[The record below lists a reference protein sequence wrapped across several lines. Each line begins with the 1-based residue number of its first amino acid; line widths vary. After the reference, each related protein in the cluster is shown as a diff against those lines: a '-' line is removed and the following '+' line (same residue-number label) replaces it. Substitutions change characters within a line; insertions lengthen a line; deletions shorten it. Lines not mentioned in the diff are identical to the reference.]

1 MPKIRERD
9 AGLRSDNPVGRDFS
23 EALARG
29 LAVMT
34 VFGPDSRAMTLSAIA
49 REVDLPKATVRRTL
63 LTLIHLGYMEE
74 EGRLFS
80 LRPTIL
86 RLASSYLGADP
97 VSTIFQPV
105 CERLARELGVTC
117 SVAVLDAEEAV
128 MIAYASPRRVHAHGT
143 MEGIGLRLP
152 AFCTAVGRILLA
164 GRSPAE
170 RAAFLAAL
178 DARAITPYTVTDKDR
193 LRQLWVQA
201 ESDGYALVD
210 QEAEI
215 GFRSI
220 AVPVRRRDGRLIAA
234 LNVGLRV
241 EHANCQ
247 EMRDISLPRL
257 LAEVADL
264 KEQLL

>member
-1 MPKIRERD
+1 VPKIRERD
-9 AGLRSDNPVGRDFS
+9 AGLRGDNPVGRDFS

-29 LAVMT
+29 LAVIT
-34 VFGPDSRAMTLSAIA
+34 AFGPDRQAMTLSAIA
-49 REVDLPKATVRRTL
+49 REVDLPRATVRRAL
-63 LTLIHLGYMEE
+63 LTLVHLGYMEE

-86 RLASSYLGADP
+86 RLAASFLGADP
-97 VSTIFQPV
+97 VSTVLQPV
-105 CERLARELGVTC
+105 CARLALELGVTC

-152 AFCTAVGRILLA
+152 AFCTAVGRVLLA
-164 GRSPAE
+164 GRDPAE
-170 RAAFLAAL
+170 RDAFLATV
-178 DARAITPYTVTDKDR
+178 DARAITPYTVTDMER
-193 LRQLWVQA
+193 LRQLWIQA
-201 ESDGYALVD
+201 ETDGYALVD

-220 AVPVRRRDGRLIAA
+220 AVPVRRLDGKQVAA

-241 EHANCQ
+241 EQATCQ
-247 EMRDISLPRL
+247 DMKDTALPRL
-257 LAEVADL
+257 LAEVAVL
-264 KEQLL
+264 QGQLL